1 MPYKS
6 FQADDIGHSFSLKV
20 LEEIRLLHEA
30 PDETSVS
37 TRQVH
42 LLTGLAEATL
52 EQWRSTRRVEIP
64 FYKFGRSVRYR
75 LGDVRCYIENC
86 RVDLTV
92 SAGRCANGQH

>member
-1 MPYKS
+1 MSYKS
-6 FQADDIGHSFSLKV
+6 IKADDLGLSFSPKV

-30 PDETSVS
+30 SDATSVS

-75 LGDVRCYIENC
+75 LGDVRRYIEDC
-86 RVDLTV
+86 RVAPADSNAEV
-92 SAGRCANGQH
+92 R